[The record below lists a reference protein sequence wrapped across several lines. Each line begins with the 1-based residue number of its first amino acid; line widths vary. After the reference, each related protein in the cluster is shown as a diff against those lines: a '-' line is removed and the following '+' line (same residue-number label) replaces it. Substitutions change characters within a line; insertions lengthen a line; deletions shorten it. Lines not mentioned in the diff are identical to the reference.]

1 MADDIRS
8 DIIIN
13 VDTSVGIA
21 EIKNLQRQI
30 SQLNAQLLQS
40 GTQQAKAAQNI
51 QRNLINNINAT
62 GKFAANVR
70 TISTTAESF
79 TTALE
84 RNKLGFGE
92 TFRYAGAATKTFG
105 RFFKSEFATI
115 EKVARERVKTLQ
127 TQFIKLGRDGSGA
140 MKAISVRPLALDMDN
155 LATKTAI
162 AAQKQQLFNQL
173 LQQGSTNLLN
183 FGKNTQWAGR
193 QLMVGFSIPL
203 AYLGTI
209 AAKTFMQMEEQA
221 IKFKRVYG
229 DTFTASEETDKMIKQ
244 VQELASEFTKYG
256 VQVEKTMAMAADAA
270 AMGLMNADLLAQ
282 VNQATRLSVLGG
294 VEQEQALETT
304 ISLMNAFGTS
314 AKDLAGEIDF
324 LNAVENQT
332 IVAIEDMTIAIPKA
346 APVVKQ
352 LGGDMEDLAFF
363 MTAMKEGGINAS
375 EGANALKS
383 GLASLINP
391 AGKANEFLLQ
401 MGINL
406 KGIVDANKGDVR
418 GLVVDFASALDTLDP
433 LNRARAIEQLF
444 GKFQF
449 ARLSTLFQNVIKEG
463 TQAQRVAQISQQTAE
478 ELAILS
484 EREMKRVEDSPMYK
498 FKKAVEDLKVSLVP
512 LGEAFLKAI
521 TPVIEFAKGL
531 LDRFNN
537 MSDGAKNFVV
547 VLTTVFAGIGPVLL
561 MTFGLIANGVANLIK
576 MFTFI
581 SKVFRGTGA
590 SSKDLATS
598 TEYMTQQQLEAS
610 AVAAS
615 LDQSHA
621 KLIQTFNV
629 EAASVDKLA
638 TAYSRAVTAQAR
650 LLNVPIGPRNPA
662 GQKPMKLRS
671 GIVSVPGPKGAG
683 DIVPAMLSPGEAVI
697 PAKQS
702 EKYAGLIQGMVNDDI
717 PGYRF
722 GRLGAAASSIGS
734 KAKSLLGQVPI
745 SRDKKN
751 SKEWNQLTPP
761 TSGWG
766 LMESVVRTLTGRRG
780 SYGKSST
787 FYENK
792 FADRFLRRSKK
803 DVAVRMFA
811 DDLVSS
817 LGRGDTRYA
826 NIFQTGGKSRG
837 SLDEAG
843 GQREIAENKL
853 FGFDSKTDPSKR
865 PAYGYLFNRDVDLA
879 GGPRPLAERIT
890 GKRDPNDRK
899 ADGQFTIR
907 QATRLMNENTYRY
920 GDIAMVL
927 KKRALRGRTTITQG
941 DSLNAML
948 QKYATP
954 AKFGTRNRDALEAA
968 KTSGKGQRDFFEAQI
983 LGGFSFRDIK
993 RIVST
998 EPEKIVMLQRALRE
1012 AGIKGIKVGMP
1023 QLTMMQK
1030 LKKFVYGKKVSMPK
1044 MPRTQPE
1051 GSGQYTGSYRN
1062 DPLVLGNRTFW
1073 SKGGVVGQSDV
1084 VKTLANRSG
1093 NMFEIGTV
1101 SVPKIENIPE
1111 QTYEIDVKDKAELTK
1126 IQAEV
1131 DRLIKGDSTRGITAL
1146 QGRNIVDSVLE
1157 NYGAKGAN
1165 QRLSLSKFREFAI
1178 PMAEL
1183 MPDPVSPTK
1192 LGQFFGETAKTQER
1206 FRGAPESSP
1215 KFKEMLADPKLDP
1228 SLRASMETL
1237 MDVNERLYYSVIDDP
1252 ETLKEYET
1260 AARKAKKENAPIP
1273 NKADFL
1279 AKKALAVT
1287 GFDPGDR
1294 SKGGGLERGHGG
1306 SNYQFVKRS
1315 PLGWELGPATSPDF
1329 RVGNNFIS
1337 ALTKNNEVDAS
1348 GKPITTNVYDQVK
1361 ELTDKYPEIDIDGK
1375 KMSTQSLLAKMVSNA
1390 SLSAAEVKLLGKL
1403 AELGVLEG
1411 VDKKIGGGS
1420 GRSFRIMARALTDT
1434 KIVKPDGKEVKK
1446 ANLDTLDDSAKKV
1459 LNRDELA
1466 KRVLEADKLKP
1477 KLPKG
1482 FTLRGKTIFGFNKG
1496 VVSVPGQKGKGD
1508 VVPAML
1514 SPGEAV
1520 IPTKMADKYAPLINS
1535 MISDS
1540 VPGYNQGKGK
1550 KVKKKGPRFGGDYG
1564 PIQRGEVPATPPSP
1578 DPKLITPA
1586 VQQALTKATSTMGN
1600 QLAES
1605 VKKNF
1610 NPRNM
1615 RGSIAAIR
1623 KDIVGSVRQLVKQS
1637 IGGASQ
1643 AVMKTL
1649 RDPSAVKVLQGQ
1661 ALLRGGQFG
1670 PMIAGGIQAASS
1682 AVRFAD
1688 KHPVVAE
1695 TVKNAGQKAMV
1706 AANNRFEA
1714 LTEKIGAKAKA
1725 GWTMVNPAT
1734 GKPVNKV
1741 DGPDDETE
1749 EEKRQRKLQEREDK
1763 KAARGTLK
1771 ERYNRANE
1779 SYKAKMGGIT
1789 QGAGMA
1795 AGGAMMGAMMLGMG
1809 EGPMAQMA
1817 NDLMP
1822 ALLVASIALPLMGSL
1837 AGAIAVA
1844 VAAVVGSIMLLNAK
1858 FDDAQKKVLEY
1869 SETMKA
1875 SRQAMQTIAEF
1886 GGNVTAS
1893 EAMDRRRAER
1903 DRELGAVSGKT
1914 TYGEAFVQ
1922 TEAGKKQTEIL
1933 AKQIASGNREGSVK
1947 DMTSQLTSAVL
1958 SGAMNFSQARSM
1970 AANLSTE
1977 AGDASIAIDVIA
1989 NMEQLLGPD
1998 GTDVLKDPLGVR
2010 LNALQANQD
2019 AMQQSMATANAGVQK
2034 NMFGGVSGSSGDR
2047 IGTTLGLAAG
2057 GAVAGAIIGSA
2068 VPLIGT
2074 AIGAVVGGI
2083 GGAVAGYFL
2092 GEQNAENYGK
2102 LGAAAAVD
2110 AKIALE
2116 QNKELLD
2123 SMDMFYEKKIKELR
2137 IQGKIN
2143 EANAMQTK
2151 YMDERKILTD
2161 QMAAMNQEILNS
2173 FNESPE
2179 LQESLTSGAIKATD
2193 ARYKD
2198 DPDQLAYV
2206 DVVRAQADQ
2215 LKLGEDQQY
2224 LIELKMS
2231 SGEIPPAT
2239 MRKLMDMASGDAES
2253 QTAVLNI
2260 ITKFSGD
2267 VAGRTAELGA
2277 MLGDKDLARR
2287 LTLEVD
2293 AQESDGDAQDLL
2305 NNISEL
2311 TKIGQIIPA
2320 KVAVDFYLANSDA
2333 YDKFNKLMDTINDK
2347 KPKTIKALLEIA
2359 PELKGK
2365 ISKEDEAYFN
2375 TLTDDQKVL
2384 YSKTLVSQLYVPEA
2398 EIIASED
2405 YTKWLGEDVTID
2417 GYRYGGA
2424 QYAGMSDSVK
2434 VGYYRAHEAFK
2445 ATQADAA
2452 AAPKPPGGGGGGG
2465 GGGRNEPLDD
2475 PLTRLKEIRD
2485 SRINAKGGKKELMR
2499 LLGGKK
2505 DITKF
2510 TGMEQL
2516 LLQQGGSSE
2525 FVDYL
2530 MGLDEAQ
2537 QKKFFK
2543 TNKKTGAITLTD
2555 QGKATSKA
2563 FDEIALGEFQLG
2575 MKRATIDV
2583 SNQNVALQRLVASG
2597 MSVSEAY
2604 AAVED
2609 TAFAAAVATK
2619 ELSNEELKKITEEA
2633 KRAEKALKQF
2643 AAARAL
2649 REDVENENRDLR
2661 VTERF
2666 AQGAT
2671 KFDFAQQQAI
2681 LEDSNLREIYGQYLA
2696 GEISTLPPEFK
2707 TRLEQVVN
2715 SLEFKEGLFTDGLNK
2730 AMDKFAAE
2738 ERAIDIKA
2746 ELSIVGDRRIAEVAQ
2761 NDIAALQYQI
2771 DDYQAGLQ
2779 EIAWQEE
2786 EISKSYEKKYEA
2798 LDRIEE
2804 VNQRITAQQQKQL
2817 GLADAL
2823 SRGDIAA
2830 AARAAQE
2837 MRDQS
2842 ARDAVSSQRD
2852 ALERAQKLQ
2861 TDALLSKS
2869 GMTRQ
2874 QLDDK
2879 ILANQKKI
2887 FEIEETRLEPAQENI
2902 RKAEAAASLAKQ
2914 DLKVAGKTKLEWDQI
2929 SNGIELARTN
2939 SEEYTK
2945 AINGGLAVVK
2955 DIENYYNTKP
2965 SDRQSN
2971 VQTLFSDA
2979 QNAATN
2985 AKFNQK
2991 PGPAATGGPSSGGGS
3006 GSGDGDPSGDET
3018 GAVTESLKADQFN
3031 AVNTT
3036 TLQGILN
3043 ASKPGPNYPA
3053 SGADAARNSQE
3064 DVLKRLAGSSKT
3076 QPIIA
3081 PGLISSSDQRK
3092 PQSFTVP
3099 LNKWF
3104 KVPKN
3109 STVYS
3114 VTSKDGIY
3122 TIQYGKK
3129 GGEYTDSQ
3137 GKTRGWSSTTPSG
3150 ALGNS
3155 ILANGRIMQTQTP
3168 KDANKDYPR
3177 KFPSDTIGFNS
3188 GGFVAN
3194 KFAVRNADTVPA
3206 MLTPGEFVMRKYA
3219 VENFGADRL
3228 KAINNGTYK
3237 GDSMYN
3243 YEVNVNVQTDSNPD
3257 QIARA
3262 VMNQIKHIDSQ
3273 RIRGNKF

>member
-761 TSGWG
+761 NSGWG

-941 DSLNAML
+941 DSINAML

-1237 MDVNERLYYSVIDDP
+1237 MDVNERLYYSVMDDP

-1260 AARKAKKENAPIP
+1260 AVRKAQKDNAPIP

-1403 AELGVLEG
+1403 AELGVIEG

-1540 VPGYNQGKGK
+1540 VPGYNGGKRAKG
-1550 KVKKKGPRFGGDYG
+1550 KKGPRFGSDYG
-1564 PIQRGEVPATPPSP
+1564 PIQRGEVPAAPPSP
-1578 DPKLITPA
+1578 DPRLITPA

-1615 RGSIAAIR
+1615 RGSIASIR

-1670 PMIAGGIQAASS
+1670 PMIAGGLQAASS

-1688 KHPVVAE
+1688 KHPAVAE
-1695 TVKNAGQKAMV
+1695 TAKNVGQKAMA
-1706 AANNRFEA
+1706 AANNKFEA

-1734 GKPVNKV
+1734 GKPVNKA

-2198 DPDQLAYV
+2198 DPDQMAYV

-2452 AAPKPPGGGGGGG
+2452 SAPKPPGGDGGGG

-2661 VTERF
+2661 VTEQF
-2666 AQGAT
+2666 AKGPT
-2671 KFDFAQQQAI
+2671 KRTLENGQVRGFDFAEQQAI

-2696 GEISTLPPEFK
+2696 GEIDNLPAAFR
-2707 TRLEQVVN
+2707 TRLNQIVN
-2715 SLEFKEGLFTDGLNK
+2715 SIEFKEGLFTEGLNK

-2842 ARDAVSSQRD
+2842 ARDALGSQRD

-2879 ILANQKKI
+2879 ILVNQKKI
-2887 FEIEETRLEPAQENI
+2887 FEIEESRLEPAQENI
-2902 RKAEAAASLAKQ
+2902 RKAEASASLAKQ
-2914 DLKVAGKTKLEWDQI
+2914 DLKVAGKTRLEWDQI

-2955 DIENYYNTKP
+2955 DIEDYYTTKP
-2965 SDRQSN
+2965 ADRQSN
-2971 VQTLFSDA
+2971 VQEIFSAEQLAD
-2979 QNAATN
+2979 TN

-2991 PGPAATGGPSSGGGS
+2991 PAAVATGGPSSGGGS
-3006 GSGDGDPSGDET
+3006 DNADPTDSDNKDDKQLT
-3018 GAVTESLKADQFN
+3018 LAQLNQK
-3031 AVNTT
+3031 NTQAAFT
-3036 TLQGILN
+3036 
-3043 ASKPGPNYPA
+3043 A
-3053 SGADAARNSQE
+3053 SGMSTSGFLKQNDPAAGDFPVS
-3064 DVLKRLAGSSKT
+3064 
-3076 QPIIA
+3076 A
-3081 PGLISSSDQRK
+3081 PALSSSSSEK
-3092 PQSFTVP
+3092 SPQTFSIGVG
-3099 LNKWF
+3099 KKF
-3104 KVPKN
+3104 KVPVGAN
-3109 STVYS
+3109 VYS
-3114 VTSKDGIY
+3114 AKSNGAFGKPATMW
-3122 TIQYGKK
+3122 TIKYGKAP
-3129 GGEYTDSQ
+3129 GTFTLSN
-3137 GKTRGWSSTTPSG
+3137 GKTADWWTTEYGKGARGSIITANDVLGFTEVPKG
-3150 ALGNS
+3150 AHK
-3155 ILANGRIMQTQTP
+3155 QYP
-3168 KDANKDYPR
+3168 KSFPTDA
-3177 KFPSDTIGFNS
+3177 IGFNK
-3188 GGFVAN
+3188 GGFVAS
-3194 KFAVRNADTVPA
+3194 KYASMGGDTVSA
-3206 MLTPGEFVMRKYA
+3206 MLTPGEFVMSKYG
-3219 VENFGADRL
+3219 VENFGADKL
-3228 KAINNGTYK
+3228 KSINNGTYK